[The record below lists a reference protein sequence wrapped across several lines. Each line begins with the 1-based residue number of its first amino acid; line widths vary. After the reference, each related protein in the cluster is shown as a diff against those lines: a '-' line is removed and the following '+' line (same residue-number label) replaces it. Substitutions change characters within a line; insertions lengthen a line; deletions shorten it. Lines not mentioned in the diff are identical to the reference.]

1 MKMVILK
8 STLYNKKGL
17 PRGSIKNCL
26 RGFCVL
32 TCNNKHAYVND
43 SSLMLGAS
51 KIYLP
56 IFSS

>member
-26 RGFCVL
+26 KGVL
-32 TCNNKHAYVND
+32 CIN
-43 SSLMLGAS
+43 MQ
-51 KIYLP
+51 
-56 IFSS
+56 

>member
-43 SSLMLGAS
+43 SSLMLGGQ
-51 KIYLP
+51 
-56 IFSS
+56 